1 LVECETSE
9 EFVSFTDSAAP
20 GMVAICLANNAAL
33 SVTET
38 SAALDAAAIG
48 SFINILSPIDAL
60 AFAKEMKARR
70 KLE

>member
-1 LVECETSE
+1 
-9 EFVSFTDSAAP
+9 
-20 GMVAICLANNAAL
+20 MVAICLANNAAL

-60 AFAKEMKARR
+60 AFANEMNARG